1 MAGFDRLSAL
11 KEKWAFVAV
20 FKGAPSAFCRCRF
33 CVSRQFRL
41 SPLLLFPFDGRLCFA
56 VGSCD
61 GSWTNT
67 FMGNDGVPIEIELTW
82 NRGRVEPYE
91 NGGKDTHI
99 AFVVDDFDAAHELH
113 EKMGCIIRENP
124 RMGLYFIAD
133 PEGQWIEILPAR

>member
-1 MAGFDRLSAL
+1 MKAKFVHRCTHVLDKEATIKFYEEAL
-11 KEKWAFVAV
+11 GMKVLREM
-20 FKGAPSAFCRCRF
+20 GPE
-33 CVSRQFRL
+33 
-41 SPLLLFPFDGRLCFA
+41 
-56 VGSCD
+56 D

-67 FMGNDGVPIEIELTW
+67 FMGNDGVPFEIELTW

-99 AFVVDDFDAAHELH
+99 AFVVGDFDAAHELH

-124 RMGLYFIAD
+124 RMALYFIAD

>member
-1 MAGFDRLSAL
+1 MRNSVLIMR
-11 KEKWAFVAV
+11 V
-20 FKGAPSAFCRCRF
+20 FARF
-33 CVSRQFRL
+33 CKRMLSLKGSLARATARQWAASRGVSVKVPRH
-41 SPLLLFPFDGRLCFA
+41 SWGLLLREMGPE
-56 VGSCD
+56 D

-67 FMGNDGVPIEIELTW
+67 FMGNDGVPFEIELTW

>member
-1 MAGFDRLSAL
+1 M
-11 KEKWAFVAV
+11 
-20 FKGAPSAFCRCRF
+20 
-33 CVSRQFRL
+33 
-41 SPLLLFPFDGRLCFA
+41 PLRGSGRLR
-56 VGSCD
+56 GSVSVKVPRHSWGLTLREMGPED

-67 FMGNDGVPIEIELTW
+67 FMGNDGAPFEIELTW
-82 NRGRVEPYE
+82 NRGRVEPCE

-99 AFVVDDFDAAHELH
+99 AFVDDFDAAHGLH

>member
-1 MAGFDRLSAL
+1 MGGFAGRERL
-11 KEKWAFVAV
+11 
-20 FKGAPSAFCRCRF
+20 RF
-33 CVSRQFRL
+33 SGLRGD
-41 SPLLLFPFDGRLCFA
+41 LLLHEMGPE
-56 VGSCD
+56 D
-61 GSWTNT
+61 GSWINT
-67 FMGNDGVPIEIELTW
+67 FMGNDGVPFEIELTW

-99 AFVVDDFDAAHELH
+99 AFVVDAAHELH